1 MIKNKLFIYGNFI
14 LYNILNELNEYL
26 NFEIYNVTEK
36 NLMIKFKNDY
46 NFLLLTQEIVNNIS
60 NQILI
65 NNYPLNIKKLTEKI
79 NTQFL
84 KQNFNNKSKFRFGN
98 YLMDLNSRELMF
110 NKIKIKLTQK
120 ETEIILFLC
129 NANEPI
135 NIKDLQKKV
144 WDYKKELDTHTV
156 ETHIYRLR
164 KKIFLNFKIDDL
176 IIFNQ
181 KGYQINP
188 KLRYDI

>member
-1 MIKNKLFIYGNFI
+1 
-14 LYNILNELNEYL
+14 
-26 NFEIYNVTEK
+26 
-36 NLMIKFKNDY
+36 
-46 NFLLLTQEIVNNIS
+46 
-60 NQILI
+60 
-65 NNYPLNIKKLTEKI
+65 
-79 NTQFL
+79 
-84 KQNFNNKSKFRFGN
+84 
-98 YLMDLNSRELMF
+98 MDLNSRELMF

-129 NANEPI
+129 NANKPI

>member
-14 LYNILNELNEYL
+14 LYNILNELGEYL

-60 NQILI
+60 NQIII

-79 NTQFL
+79 NSQFL

-164 KKIFLNFKIDDL
+164 KKISLNFKIDDL

>member
-129 NANEPI
+129 NANKPI

-188 KLRYDI
+188 KLRYNI

>member
-129 NANEPI
+129 NANKPI